1 MVRTTISIPIEV
13 KKRLTNYGN
22 MNESYSDVI
31 VKLMDAYDELQLI
44 KNEGGQNN
52 VVVKEDLINSLKD
65 SIKQELIADENLN
78 QEKSTPK
85 SQRKSRSKK
94 SNKSKTKTRR
104 KNKKSTQS
112 AEKSDDNKSNKEKLD
127 NKENKSK
134 KEKLD
139 NKEDQSKKEES
150 ALKGKSEKG
159 DENSPEA
166 ENLETEI
173 EVLEKRYNIKL

>member
-13 KKRLTNYGN
+13 KKRLTSYGN

-78 QEKSTPK
+78 QEKSAPK
-85 SQRKSRSKK
+85 SQRKSRSKTSKK
-94 SNKSKTKTRR
+94 SQTKTRR

-112 AEKSDDNKSNKEKLD
+112 EEKSDEDKSKKKKLD
-127 NKENKSK
+127 NKK
-134 KEKLD
+134 
-139 NKEDQSKKEES
+139 DQSKKEES
-150 ALKGKSEKG
+150 TLKGKSENK

>member
-1 MVRTTISIPIEV
+1 MVRTTISIPIGV

-78 QEKSTPK
+78 QEKSAPK
-85 SQRKSRSKK
+85 SQRKSRSKTSK
-94 SNKSKTKTRR
+94 KSKTKTRR

-112 AEKSDDNKSNKEKLD
+112 EEKSDEDKSKKKKLD
-127 NKENKSK
+127 NKK
-134 KEKLD
+134 
-139 NKEDQSKKEES
+139 DQSKKEES
-150 ALKGKSEKG
+150 TLKGKSENK

-166 ENLETEI
+166 QNLETEI

>member
-13 KKRLTNYGN
+13 KKRLTSYGN

-31 VKLMDAYDELQLI
+31 IKLMDAYDELQLI

-65 SIKQELIADENLN
+65 SIKQELIADEKLE

-85 SQRKSRSKK
+85 SQRKSRSKTSK
-94 SNKSKTKTRR
+94 KSKTKTRR

-112 AEKSDDNKSNKEKLD
+112 AKKSDED
-127 NKENKSK
+127 KSK
-134 KEKLD
+134 KEKLH

-150 ALKGKSEKG
+150 TLKGKSENK
-159 DENSPEA
+159 DEHSPEA